1 MLDSILKRK
10 DVQKLL
16 KEVCCSDCY
25 NTKET
30 KISLEYE
37 NYYNKEKPFFII
49 IDALYKYKVIINDD
63 DYLDEYIFSLEKLM
77 RKIDNYS
84 DIERGINKLIVRICS
99 RKLALKNIT
108 DIENKKELLS
118 YIYKNYIVEGYM
130 FHSIPNIYKQDIIE
144 NGLNP
149 EHYNNLYQKFIHIKK
164 ILKKHKAETIIE
176 KKFNEHYIT
185 MTDSLIKA
193 YYYAENAPMYFSSL
207 LSNSNIMTNKKYKK
221 DAYYR
226 KDYKDCFYNLNRL
239 STELNLTIKESN
251 YLKKVCK
258 EEWELLKN
266 NKNIPTVLLVKRK
279 YLGNNYLKDIDN
291 IMSLINKNSLD
302 DIVRKIITSRFDNI
316 EIKTKIKS
324 TDIEV
329 IELYSYKDIYE
340 RENNNVEE
348 DIKIKENIF
357 ETSTQN
363 LTNAYGKVSILL
375 LLGSLL
381 ITIGVIISIIMLEK
395 GM

>member
-37 NYYNKEKPFFII
+37 NYYNKEKPLFII

-99 RKLALKNIT
+99 RKLSLKNIT

-176 KKFNEHYIT
+176 KNFNEHYIT

-193 YYYAENAPMYFSSL
+193 YYYAANAPMYFSSL
-207 LSNSNIMTNKKYKK
+207 LSNNNIMTNKKYKK

-324 TDIEV
+324 TYIEV

>member
-37 NYYNKEKPFFII
+37 NYYNKEKPLFII

-176 KKFNEHYIT
+176 KNFNEHYIT

-324 TDIEV
+324 TYIEV

-348 DIKIKENIF
+348 NIKIKENIF

>member
-37 NYYNKEKPFFII
+37 NYYNKEKPLFII

-176 KKFNEHYIT
+176 KNFNEHYIT